1 MPITFCSMC
10 SSNIKDCTCEKKY
23 HYDSPN
29 IIDKAISFSKS
40 ALKHAKNLFENVPD
54 PVQKER
60 LQICSDCEF
69 FNAEKITCN
78 KCGCLLMIKTSWA
91 SESCPEGKWSSQERK
106 KTAKKDCGCGKK
118 DNN

>member
-1 MPITFCSMC
+1 M
-10 SSNIKDCTCEKKY
+10 
-23 HYDSPN
+23 
-29 IIDKAISFSKS
+29 AISFSKS

-54 PVQKER
+54 PIQKER

-78 KCGCLLMIKTSWA
+78 KCGCLLMVKTSWA